1 MRTNEDPIWQ
11 SKLTAIVENHAEGDV
26 IPHSTINEILGLK
39 EPNFDDYDSPVEYKE
54 AMQAYAFQRLSVI
67 EQLKHDLLTCH
78 QVYIKNVKA
87 EGYRIVPA
95 KDQCTTA
102 YKVATSN
109 IHDEFEQ
116 GNLVM
121 DNVRETSLNADEKK
135 KANDTRAKFALLQ
148 KIFEDNRK

>member
-1 MRTNEDPIWQ
+1 MKTNEDPAWQ
-11 SKLTAIVENHAEGDV
+11 AKLTAIVENHAEGDV

-39 EPNFDDYDSPVEYKE
+39 EPDYDDYGNPIDYKE
-54 AMQAYAFQRLSVI
+54 AMQAYSFQRLATI

-95 KDQCTTA
+95 KDQCATA

-109 IHDEFEQ
+109 IHDEFEA

-121 DNVRETSLNADEKK
+121 DNVRETALNAEDRK
-135 KANDTRAKFALLQ
+135 KANDTKSKFALLHRM
-148 KIFEDNRK
+148 FEDNRK